1 MWSIKMKYKFYIKE
15 TLKRNVNKVILILIH
30 VTLRELNIKDKLSE
44 RFIPHQMKSSSKN
57 IPDT

>member
-15 TLKRNVNKVILILIH
+15 TLKRNAKKVILILI
-30 VTLRELNIKDKLSE
+30 TLKELNIKDKLSE
-44 RFIPHQMKSSSKN
+44 RFIPHQMKSSGKN

>member
-15 TLKRNVNKVILILIH
+15 TLKRNVNKVILILI
-30 VTLRELNIKDKLSE
+30 TLKELNIKDKLSE
-44 RFIPHQMKSSSKN
+44 RFIPHQMKSSNKN

>member
-15 TLKRNVNKVILILIH
+15 TLKRNAKKVILILI
-30 VTLRELNIKDKLSE
+30 TLKELNIKDKLSE
-44 RFIPHQMKSSSKN
+44 RFIPHQMKSRSKN

>member
-15 TLKRNVNKVILILIH
+15 TLKRNANKVILILI
-30 VTLRELNIKDKLSE
+30 TLKELNIKDKLSE
-44 RFIPHQMKSSSKN
+44 RFIPHQMKSSGKN

>member
-1 MWSIKMKYKFYIKE
+1 MVYINEIYKFYIKE
-15 TLKRNVNKVILILIH
+15 TIKKNANKVILILI
-30 VTLRELNIKDKLSE
+30 TLKELNIKDKLSE

>member
-15 TLKRNVNKVILILIH
+15 TLKRNVNKVILILI
-30 VTLRELNIKDKLSE
+30 TLKELNIKDKLSE
-44 RFIPHQMKSSSKN
+44 RFILHQMKSSSKN

>member
-15 TLKRNVNKVILILIH
+15 TLKRNAKKVILMLI
-30 VTLRELNIKDKLSE
+30 TLKKLNIKDKLSE
-44 RFIPHQMKSSSKN
+44 RFIPHQMKSSGKN

>member
-15 TLKRNVNKVILILIH
+15 TLKRNVNKVILILI
-30 VTLRELNIKDKLSE
+30 TLKELNIKDKLSE
-44 RFIPHQMKSSSKN
+44 RFIPHKMKSSSKN

>member
-15 TLKRNVNKVILILIH
+15 TLKRNANKTILILI
-30 VTLRELNIKDKLSE
+30 TRKELNIKDKLSE
-44 RFIPHQMKSSSKN
+44 RFIPHQMKSSGKN